1 MLANQDAKTIKV
13 RTAKKKT
20 TNMME
25 NTTKTTIATKIVEN
39 MITISIAIKTVE
51 KKIKVVIKMAEKRKT
66 LRIVMEN
73 IMTRN
78 MTAIEMAEN
87 KVIATKK
94 GKNISKLLPPR

>member
-20 TNMME
+20 TTMME

-39 MITISIAIKTVE
+39 MI
-51 KKIKVVIKMAEKRKT
+51 IKVVIKMAEKRKT
-66 LRIVMEN
+66 LRIMMEN